1 MTFAVTTRSGATNMT
16 IAEGSGRGAVGV
28 IFPLVLGVV
37 IHLARRADIVPVCNN
52 GLAQHCTQSGLSGA
66 DSPGGS
72 GTSAT
77 FSTIDTR
84 L

>member
-1 MTFAVTTRSGATNMT
+1 MTFAVTTRSAATNMT
-16 IAEGSGRGAVGV
+16 IAEGSGRGGRGH
-28 IFPLVLGVV
+28 IPLVLGVV
-37 IHLARRADIVPVCNN
+37 VHLARRADIVPDCNN
-52 GLAQHCTQSGLSGA
+52 GLAQRCTQSGLSGA